1 MELDRNENLKS
12 GRNHISNLS
21 TASSLF
27 TRHLLVAYFFSS
39 TNTFS
44 FLAFC
49 LPILFVLIPRV
60 SDHTKQLEKPEN
72 IMPKFTAHTSSSS
85 GLTRDRP
92 LTRAWPRR
100 GASYP
105 FPGSLPRPAL
115 LILLTWIFT
124 SHKPIFGRGQAFCVA
139 T

>member
-1 MELDRNENLKS
+1 MKAEEGINEKLKS
-12 GRNHISNLS
+12 GRNVNSNLS
-21 TASSLF
+21 TASYFYRASASRPPLQQYLF
-27 TRHLLVAYFFSS
+27 VFGFL
-39 TNTFS
+39 
-44 FLAFC
+44 LAFFC
-49 LPILFVLIPRV
+49 FDSARV
-60 SDHTKQLEKPEN
+60 RPHKATGEPQEYNAKVYSAYLELQAVPGQA
-72 IMPKFTAHTSSSS
+72 IDAA
-85 GLTRDRP
+85 
-92 LTRAWPRR
+92 AWTRR

>member
-1 MELDRNENLKS
+1 MLFQTCLLL
-12 GRNHISNLS
+12 H
-21 TASSLF
+21 LF
-27 TRHLLVAYFFSS
+27 TGHLLVAHLFR
-39 TNTFS
+39 NTFS

-49 LPILFVLIPRV
+49 WPFFCFDSARV
-60 SDHTKQLEKPEN
+60 RPHKATGEPQEYNAKVYSAYLELQAVPGQA
-72 IMPKFTAHTSSSS
+72 IDAA
-85 GLTRDRP
+85 
-92 LTRAWPRR
+92 AWPRR